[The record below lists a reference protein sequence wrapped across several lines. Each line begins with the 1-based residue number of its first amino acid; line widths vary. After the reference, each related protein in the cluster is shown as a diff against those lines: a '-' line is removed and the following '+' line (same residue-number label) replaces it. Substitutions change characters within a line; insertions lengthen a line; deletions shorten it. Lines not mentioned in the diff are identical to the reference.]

1 MVPALHMPANALP
14 GTGGRHYYIYKNIY
28 YSFHVIHTGHVMTQH
43 EAAAHLTNPE
53 LQPWHALSA
62 DDVVQQLSTGDSGLD
77 EVEARVRL
85 DRHGHNR
92 LAPPKRRGP
101 LLRLLLQFHNV
112 LLYVMLGAAVITGLL
127 GQWVDTGVLLAAV
140 IVNAIIGFIQEGRAE
155 AALDAI
161 RAMLSPHA
169 TVVRNGLRREIDA
182 AELVPGDVVLLV
194 SGDRVPA
201 DLRLVAAKE
210 LRIEEATLT
219 GESLPAEKGATTVAV
234 DAPLG
239 DRRGMAYSGTVVVF
253 GQATGIVV
261 ATGERTE
268 LGRINDML
276 SAVGHQATPLLRKID
291 QFGRVLAGTIL
302 AAAALT
308 FAIGTLWR
316 GHPPAEMF
324 MMVVAL
330 AASAIPEGL
339 PAILTV
345 TLALGVQ
352 RMARRN
358 AIVRHLPAV
367 ETLGSVTVICSDK
380 TGTLTRN
387 EMTVQRV
394 VTAHHAVDVGGI
406 GYAPVGDFSIDGRL
420 IDVTHYPPLARAIL
434 GGVLCND
441 AQLREEDGLWRV
453 EGDPT
458 EGALLVLGDKA
469 GITRQGAAESLPR
482 LDLIPFESEHRLM
495 ATHHRDRDGQ
505 SWIYVKGAPER
516 ILELCDRQLQHNDER
531 PLDADYWRRMATDTA
546 AQGLRLL
553 AIASRQAHPASG
565 RLDMRDLESGFT
577 MLALVGIIDPPRS
590 EAIAAVA
597 ECHHAGIRVKMIT
610 GDHAETAR
618 AIGAQLAIGVGK
630 PALTGAEVSIM
641 DDAELRRVALEV
653 DVFARASP
661 EHKLR
666 LVRALQD
673 GGQVVAMTGDGVN
686 DSPALKRADVGVAM
700 GLKGTEAA
708 KEAADVVLADD
719 NFATIAT
726 AVREGRAVYD
736 NLKKFILFMLP
747 TNGGEALVVI
757 AAILFE
763 LTLPLTPAQIL
774 WINMVTSSTL
784 GLALAF
790 EPAEH
795 GIMARRPRPPSAPLL
810 SGFFVWRVTMVSLLM
825 MTGSLGLFL
834 WELELG
840 KDLETA
846 RTMAVNAVVAAE
858 MFYLLNSR
866 HILEPALTRDGLSG
880 NRAAL
885 AAIAACVP
893 LQLAFT
899 HLPVMQDIFGSS
911 GLTALEWAKVLAAGM
926 MVFAVA
932 ELEKLLIRRSG
943 LALKLEHA

>member
-1 MVPALHMPANALP
+1 MDEPKSATRAPFPPDPHWHALP
-14 GTGGRHYYIYKNIY
+14 GDEVQRAL
-28 YSFHVIHTGHVMTQH
+28 Q
-43 EAAAHLTNPE
+43 TNDRG
-53 LQPWHALSA
+53 LSA
-62 DDVVQQLSTGDSGLD
+62 D
-77 EVEARVRL
+77 EARQRL
-85 DRHGHNR
+85 LRHGPNR
-92 LAPPKRRGP
+92 FAPPRRRGP

-112 LLYVMLGAAVITGLL
+112 LLYVMLGAAAITALL
-127 GQWVDTGVLLAAV
+127 GHWVDTGVLVAAV

-169 TVVRNGLRREIDA
+169 NVIRGGSRREIDA
-182 AELVPGDVVLLV
+182 AELVPGDVVVLA

-201 DLRLVAAKE
+201 DVRLFAVKD
-210 LRIEEATLT
+210 LRIEEAALT
-219 GESLPAEKGATTVAV
+219 GESLPAEKGVAPV
-234 DAPLG
+234 LPDAPLG
-239 DRRGMAYSGTVVVF
+239 DRSGMAYSGTVVVY
-253 GQATGIVV
+253 GQASGYVV
-261 ATGERTE
+261 ATGDATE

-276 SAVGHQATPLLRKID
+276 TGVGQQATPLLRQID
-291 QFGRVLAGTIL
+291 HFGRVLAIAIL
-302 AAAALT
+302 AASALT
-308 FAIGTLWR
+308 FLIGVLWR

-352 RMARRN
+352 RMARRH

-394 VTAHHAVDVGGI
+394 VCAHHAIDVGGI
-406 GYAPVGDFSIDGRL
+406 GYAPVGDFSLDGRL
-420 IDVTHYPPLARAIL
+420 IEVARHPALSQAIL

-441 AQLREEDGLWRV
+441 ARLREEDGLWRV

-458 EGALLVLGDKA
+458 EGALLVLGAKA
-469 GITRQGAAESLPR
+469 GISRHDAGETLPR
-482 LDLIPFESEHRLM
+482 VDSIPFESEHRFM
-495 ATHHRDRDGQ
+495 ATQHRDRDGQ

-516 ILELCDRQLQHNDER
+516 ILELCTLQLGHDGER

-553 AIASRQAHPASG
+553 AIAYRHAAPAGDHLDLGDVRSG
-565 RLDMRDLESGFT
+565 YTLI
-577 MLALVGIIDPPRS
+577 ALVGIIDPPRA
-590 EAIAAVA
+590 EAIEAVG
-597 ECHHAGIRVKMIT
+597 ECHRAGIRVKMIT

-630 PALTGAEVSIM
+630 PAITGAEVSLM
-641 DDAELRRVALEV
+641 DDAELRRVAMEV

-673 GGQVVAMTGDGVN
+673 DGQVVAMTGDGVN
-686 DSPALKRADVGVAM
+686 DAPALKRADVGVAM
-700 GLKGTEAA
+700 GMKGTEAA
-708 KEAADVVLADD
+708 KEAADMVLADD

-763 LTLPLTPAQIL
+763 LTLPLTPAQVL

-790 EPAEH
+790 EPAED
-795 GIMARRPRPPSAPLL
+795 GIMGRRPRPPGAPLL
-810 SGFFVWRVTMVSLLM
+810 SGFFVWRVAMVSVLM
-825 MTGSLGLFL
+825 MTGALGLFL

-840 KDLETA
+840 NDIDTA

-866 HILEPALTRDGLSG
+866 HIFAPVTTRDGLFG
-880 NRAAL
+880 NRVAL
-885 AAIAACVP
+885 AAIAACIP

-911 GLTALEWAKVLAAGM
+911 GLTGIEWAKVLAAGL
-926 MVFAVA
+926 MVFALA
-932 ELEKLLIRRSG
+932 EFEKLVIRRSG
-943 LALKLEHA
+943 LARRLAYA